1 MRRRFA
7 YLLLALYLCTAT
19 EAYQLLKLPL
29 LAVHFVQHCN
39 EDPNMTIMA
48 FLEMHYAEEMVY
60 DEDWQQDMQLPFK
73 SCSHAEISLLAGLRS
88 EPVVLQLP
96 QALPLVAF
104 PRPHIPDMLGITHN
118 ASIFQ
123 PPRIISA

>member
-60 DEDWQQDMQLPFK
+60 DEDWQQDMQLPF
-73 SCSHAEISLLAGLRS
+73 
-88 EPVVLQLP
+88 
-96 QALPLVAF
+96 
-104 PRPHIPDMLGITHN
+104 
-118 ASIFQ
+118 
-123 PPRIISA
+123 